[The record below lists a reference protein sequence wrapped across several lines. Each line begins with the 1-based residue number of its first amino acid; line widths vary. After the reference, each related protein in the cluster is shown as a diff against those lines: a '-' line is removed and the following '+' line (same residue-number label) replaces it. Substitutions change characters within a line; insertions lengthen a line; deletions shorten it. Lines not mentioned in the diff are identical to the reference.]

1 MNSSSFPRR
10 RAALWLVLMGL
21 LALSNVGSAVFGQ
34 TESSLPPTASPP
46 AALSPLIPAEP
57 VAEEAQIPMKNLLQV
72 LRDGGPLMIPIGLCS
87 VILLVFVFERSISLR
102 RGRVIP
108 RPFVKRFLQQL
119 RDGQLSPESAL
130 ELCDKNR
137 SPVAEV
143 FAAAIRRW
151 GRPAVEVE
159 QAIIDTGERVTNE
172 LRKYLRVI
180 NGISTV
186 SPLLG
191 LLGTVVGMIQT
202 FNTIAVGDAMG
213 RPEMLAGGIGQ
224 ALLTTA
230 GGLCVAIPA
239 LIVYLYFVG
248 RVDRLIVDI
257 DGLGQRIVD
266 VIAAD
271 GQLARGHETERP
283 AGEKKSRKAA

>member
-1 MNSSSFPRR
+1 MNTSISSFRR
-10 RAALWLVLMGL
+10 TLFWPAVLATLACWAL
-21 LALSNVGSAVFGQ
+21 ASAVRGQ
-34 TESSLPPTASPP
+34 NDSAQPSGTAVPVPGASVVLAES
-46 AALSPLIPAEP
+46 P
-57 VAEEAQIPMKNLLQV
+57 VEEGRIPMKNLLQV

-130 ELCDKNR
+130 DLCEKNR

-143 FAAAIRRW
+143 FAAAIRKW

-159 QAIIDTGERVTNE
+159 QAIIDAGERVTNE

-180 NGISTV
+180 NGVATIT
-186 SPLLG
+186 PLMG
-191 LLGTVVGMIQT
+191 LLGTVLGMIQT

-230 GGLCVAIPA
+230 GGLCVAIPS
-239 LIVYLYFVG
+239 LIAYLYFVG
-248 RVDRLIVDI
+248 RVDRLITDI

-266 VIAAD
+266 LIAAD
-271 GQLARGHETERP
+271 GHLLRGPDTERP
-283 AGEKKSRKAA
+283 AGEKKTRKVA

>member
-1 MNSSSFPRR
+1 MNSSFSPLRHTTLGPVVL
-10 RAALWLVLMGL
+10 AALAIWAVNSAVRGQGDAALPTGDQSLAASAP
-21 LALSNVGSAVFGQ
+21 LAL
-34 TESSLPPTASPP
+34 
-46 AALSPLIPAEP
+46 AEP
-57 VAEEAQIPMKNLLQV
+57 PVEEGRIPMKNMLQV
-72 LRDGGPLMIPIGLCS
+72 LRDGGPLMIPIGICS

-119 RDGQLSPESAL
+119 RDGQLGPESAL

-143 FAAAIRRW
+143 FAAAIRKW

-159 QAIIDTGERVTNE
+159 QAIIDAGERVTNE

-180 NGISTV
+180 NGVATIT
-186 SPLLG
+186 PLMG
-191 LLGTVVGMIQT
+191 LLGTVLGMIQT

-230 GGLCVAIPA
+230 GGLCVAIPS
-239 LIVYLYFVG
+239 LIAYLYFVG
-248 RVDRLIVDI
+248 RVDRLITDI

-266 VIAAD
+266 LIAAD
-271 GQLARGHETERP
+271 GHLLRSHDTERP
-283 AGEKKSRKAA
+283 AGERKSRKAA

>member
-1 MNSSSFPRR
+1 MKSNSLLPRT
-10 RAALWLVLMGL
+10 ALWLAVVCL
-21 LALSNVGSAVFGQ
+21 LAISAVGPVLYGQ
-34 TESSLPPTASPP
+34 TSAAIPPEIAAPQAGSPV
-46 AALSPLIPAEP
+46 ALAEP
-57 VAEEAQIPMKNLLQV
+57 VVDEGRIPMKNLLQV
-72 LRDGGPLMIPIGLCS
+72 LRDGGPLMIPIGICS
-87 VILLVFVFERSISLR
+87 VILLVFVFERAISLR
-102 RGRVIP
+102 RGRVVP

-130 ELCDKNR
+130 ELCDQNR
-137 SPVAEV
+137 SPVADV
-143 FAAAIRRW
+143 FAAAIRKW

-159 QAIIDTGERVTNE
+159 QAIIDAGERVTNE

-180 NGISTV
+180 NGVSTI

-191 LLGTVVGMIQT
+191 LLGTVFGMIQT

-239 LIVYLYFVG
+239 LIAYLYFVG
-248 RVDRLIVDI
+248 RVDRLIMDI

-271 GQLARGHETERP
+271 GQLLRGHETERA
-283 AGEKKSRKAA
+283 AGEKKSRRAA

>member
-1 MNSSSFPRR
+1 MNFTCFSRYRPVLGPLLLVTCVLG
-10 RAALWLVLMGL
+10 AAVSVSRGQ
-21 LALSNVGSAVFGQ
+21 ADSA
-34 TESSLPPTASPP
+34 PPTAAPP
-46 AALSPLIPAEP
+46 NAAPLTLAEAP
-57 VAEEAQIPMKNLLQV
+57 VEEGRIPMKNLLQV
-72 LRDGGPLMIPIGLCS
+72 LRDGGLLMIPIGICS
-87 VILLVFVFERSISLR
+87 VILLVFVFERSVSLR

-119 RDGQLSPESAL
+119 RDGQLGPESAL

-143 FAAAIRRW
+143 FAAAIRKW

-159 QAIIDTGERVTNE
+159 QAIIDAGERVTNE

-180 NGISTV
+180 NGVATIT
-186 SPLLG
+186 PLLG
-191 LLGTVVGMIQT
+191 LLGTVLGMIQT

-213 RPEMLAGGIGQ
+213 RPELLAGGIGQ

-230 GGLCVAIPA
+230 GGMCVAIPS
-239 LIVYLYFVG
+239 LIAYLYFAG
-248 RVDRLIVDI
+248 RVDRLVTEI

-266 VIAAD
+266 LIAAD
-271 GQLARGHETERP
+271 GHLLRSMEAERP
-283 AGEKKSRKAA
+283 ASERRSRKAA

>member
-1 MNSSSFPRR
+1 MKSNS
-10 RAALWLVLMGL
+10 L
-21 LALSNVGSAVFGQ
+21 LSRAVFGLAAASLLAILAVGLTLYGQ
-34 TESSLPPTASPP
+34 TPAGIP
-46 AALSPLIPAEP
+46 AASAGPQAGTPVVLAGPVVDEARIPT
-57 VAEEAQIPMKNLLQV
+57 KNLLQV
-72 LRDGGPLMIPIGLCS
+72 LRDGGPLMIPIGICS
-87 VILLVFVFERSISLR
+87 VILLVFVFERAISLR

-119 RDGQLSPESAL
+119 RDGQLGPESAL
-130 ELCDKNR
+130 ELCDQNR
-137 SPVAEV
+137 SPVSDV
-143 FAAAIRRW
+143 FAAAIRKW

-180 NGISTV
+180 NGISSI

-191 LLGTVVGMIQT
+191 LLGTVFGMIQT

-239 LIVYLYFVG
+239 LTAYLYFVG
-248 RVDRLIVDI
+248 RVDRLIMDI

-271 GQLARGHETERP
+271 GQLLRAHETER
-283 AGEKKSRKAA
+283 ASGEKKSRRAA